1 MKQQLHLEETAA
13 ALEEIT
19 SNIRNNTESIA
30 KMAQL
35 SNGVTKAVNEG
46 QSYGKSNNYC
56 NG

>member
-30 KMAQL
+30 KMSQL
-35 SNGVTKAVNEG
+35 SNGVTKSVNEV
-46 QSYGKSNNYC
+46 KD
-56 NG
+56 